1 MPHLSVHLKIPNT
14 SLYDSSFWASWV
26 IAYCPLVP
34 SISVFFNSH
43 VSLMTITLNSADV
56 RSFFLSSQKVLLDS
70 AFLLDFQS
78 KRTGRTSPD
87 LFLEH
92 QISYQSN
99 FWIYLLGN
107 SNSKC
112 KVTLV
117 IFVSDLSLL
126 YYSLENGT
134 STYPHIQTRTSKSST
149 PAFFLPLYISNCHI
163 CYFLPFSNPLS
174 ILQPWW
180 SV

>member
-1 MPHLSVHLKIPNT
+1 MLHLSVHLKIPNT

-126 YYSLENGT
+126 YYFSRKWYLHLP
-134 STYPHIQTRTSKSST
+134 TYSNQNLQVIYSC
-149 PAFFLPLYISNCHI
+149 FFLTSLYKQ
-163 CYFLPFSNPLS
+163 LPHLLLFTFF
-174 ILQPWW
+174 
-180 SV
+180 